1 MLDHEYHERIDT
13 HGVVLHRRFEIQQ
26 HYTVIHT
33 MKKLAFTCLPMPADA
48 RCE

>member
-26 HYTVIHT
+26 RRQMPDVNKINLTVKT
-33 MKKLAFTCLPMPADA
+33 TYM
-48 RCE
+48 